1 MKFILSVFL
10 LLFTFILSAQLPM
23 KVGEWATYLPKR
35 EGFGVTQSNTKI
47 YYSTGRSVV
56 SFSKDDLS
64 NTEITRTDGLS
75 ETSIS
80 IIKYDKFNDQLIIAY
95 SSGNIDIITQDG
107 IVNLN
112 FIKENRNIINQKKIN
127 DIYILNESL
136 GYIAADFGVIEWDL
150 KKQEFK
156 STIFTPTPCKSV
168 TTLNNDLI
176 VGTTEGIFTT
186 PINNNAKINFTNWKM
201 LSGESGLPALYDV
214 KSLVSKNNTLY
225 AHIENQIYQRKPNE
239 TFKVISF
246 NVPNNFNI
254 KWISG
259 EGAHILVGFKDNQ
272 TNSTLR
278 AIKATGEIVNAG
290 GNCAN
295 RTIYGIEDEKNR
307 VWLADE
313 WREFRYTTNGLN
325 DGCIKKELDSPLSFS
340 SSQIETLGT
349 KVLFASGG
357 ASENYAILS
366 NRSGV
371 YSLDSNK
378 WNNLA
383 GAFYPIIDQKDY
395 LNFVSI
401 APHPSK
407 NKMYAA
413 SYYSGIMSYDFD
425 SKEFEFFNAKNSS
438 ISPETDR
445 IAFVKFDK
453 KGTLWASNYLGS
465 KPIIAFTPENIW
477 YSFQPPSGNRSLAKI
492 TIDERNYK
500 WFTVIGN
507 PGGVLVFDEGAK
519 IADPSDDRYKYF
531 TTSNS
536 AIKGGSIYS
545 INTDK
550 NGEIWVGTSQGP
562 VIFDCD
568 PFEEN
573 CKGSVR
579 KVVQD
584 SIVGILLSTEEIFAI
599 EFDGGNRKWFGTRN
613 GIFVQSP
620 DGNTQV
626 LRLTTENSPLLA
638 NTVYS
643 LKFDDKRGLMY
654 IGTSE
659 GMQAYQTE
667 TLGANTIHSENVYA
681 FPNPVRPGYNGD
693 IAIRGLGRDATVKIT
708 DINGQLIYETN
719 ALGGQANWN
728 GRDYNGRKAS
738 PGVYLVF
745 SSSQDG
751 ADRVDAFVT
760 KIMVIE

>member
-1 MKFILSVFL
+1 MKYTFTTFFILSH
-10 LLFTFILSAQLPM
+10 FILSAQLPM
-23 KVGEWATYLPKR
+23 KVGEWTTYLPKR
-35 EGFGVTQSNTKI
+35 EGFAVTQSSSKI

-64 NTEITRTDGLS
+64 NSEITRTDGLS
-75 ETSIS
+75 ETTIS

-95 SSGNIDIITQDG
+95 ASGNIDIVTQKG
-107 IVNLN
+107 IININ
-112 FIKENRNIINQKKIN
+112 YIKENRNIINQKKIN
-127 DIYILNESL
+127 DIHIHSGSL
-136 GYIAADFGVIEWDL
+136 AYIAADFGIIEWDL

-156 STIFTPTPCKSV
+156 STTFTPTPAKSV
-168 TTLNNDLI
+168 TTSNNDLFA
-176 VGTTEGIFTT
+176 GTTEGIFTT
-186 PINNNAKINFTNWKM
+186 SINNNAKINFTSWKM
-201 LSGESGLPALYDV
+201 LSGESGLPALYEV
-214 KSLVSKNNTLY
+214 KGLVSKNNSLY

-239 TFKVISF
+239 TFKVVRF
-246 NVPNNFNI
+246 DVPSNFNI
-254 KWISG
+254 RWISG
-259 EGAHILVGFKDNQ
+259 EGEHILVGFRDNQ
-272 TNSTLR
+272 TNSTIR
-278 AIKATGEIVNAG
+278 AIKPNGEIVAAG
-290 GNCAN
+290 AACAN

-313 WREFRYTTNGLN
+313 WREFRFTTSGLN
-325 DGCIKKELDSPLSFS
+325 GGCSKKELDSPLSFS
-340 SSQIETLGT
+340 SSHIETLGT

-371 YSLDSNK
+371 YTLDSNN

-383 GAFYPIIDQKDY
+383 GAFYPIIDQTNY
-395 LNFVSI
+395 LNFVSV
-401 APHPSK
+401 APHPTK

-413 SYYSGIMSYDFD
+413 SYFSGIMSYDYD
-425 SKEFEFFNAKNSS
+425 TNKFEFFNTKNSS

-453 KGTLWASNYLGS
+453 KGTLWASNYFGS
-465 KPIIAFTPENIW
+465 KPIVALTSENIW
-477 YSFQPPSGNRSLAKI
+477 YSFQPPSGNRTLAKI
-492 TIDERNYK
+492 AVDDRNYK

-507 PGGVLVFDEGAK
+507 PGGVLVFDDGAK

-531 TTSNS
+531 STSNS
-536 AIKGGSIYS
+536 AISGGSIYS
-545 INTDK
+545 ISSDK
-550 NGEIWVGTSQGP
+550 DGEVWVGTSQGP

-568 PFEEN
+568 PFDDN

-579 KVVQD
+579 KVLED
-584 SIVGILLSTEEIFAI
+584 SIVGLLLSTEEVFAI

-613 GIFVQSP
+613 GIFVQSA

-626 LRLTTENSPLLA
+626 HRFTTENSPLLA
-638 NTVYS
+638 NTIYA
-643 LKFDDKRGLMY
+643 LKFDDRRGLMY

-667 TLGANTIHSENVYA
+667 TFGAKTIHSENVYA
-681 FPNPVRPGYNGD
+681 FPNPVRPGYTGD

-728 GRDYNGRKAS
+728 GSDYNGRRAS

-751 ADRVDAFVT
+751 FERVDGFVT
-760 KIMVIE
+760 KIMIIE